1 MARLSSTLKLV
12 SGNALSSPLTLS
24 ASNTLSV
31 TNPAEM
37 SRVSVLHSAPTELA
51 AVSTGSHYVYIK
63 NIGTNSRVVEVRIAA
78 GTAFASLAV
87 GEFCFVP
94 MKDAL
99 GVEVIALVGTE
110 IIEYAIFK
118 KA

>member
-1 MARLSSTLKLV
+1 MATVTSK
-12 SGNALSSPLTLS
+12 LTLTS
-24 ASNTLSV
+24 ADSLSDSLSINVLDILSV
-31 TNPAEM
+31 TNPAEN
-37 SRVSVLHSAPTELA
+37 SRVSVLHTAPTELA
-51 AVSTGSHYVYIK
+51 PVSTGAHYVYIK

-94 MKDAL
+94 MKTAL
-99 GVEVIALVGTE
+99 GVEVIAITGTE
-110 IIEYAIFK
+110 VVEYAIFK